1 MEDRRN
7 TSGLDVLLAVWSRR
21 KWLVI
26 LAFIGPFAVTVSLAI
41 ALPNLYRSTATLLL
55 ERQQVSE
62 TFVKS
67 SVTSELESRL
77 HTISQEILSRSKLQD
92 LIIRFDLYPEFRK
105 RATPE
110 EVVERMRR
118 DIRMEFKGRDIRME
132 PKESAVVVPQAGPVA
147 TIAFTLSFRG
157 KDPEIVANVTNTLA
171 SLFVDENVK
180 LRERQAAG
188 TAEFLRVQLE
198 EMKRKLDQ
206 EEQRVGE
213 FKERHLGELPEQT
226 PVNLAILERLNV
238 ELRLNKENQIRVMEW
253 FDQEDLTR
261 QLAMASK
268 NAPVKD
274 PTDTTPVR
282 DPTDTP
288 TGPVAIAARIAWLN
302 QELTELRTRFSEK
315 YPDVIRVKAEI
326 AALERQL
333 AETRNGETSETKADS
348 KANQY
353 PSRLKKGHSAAA
365 VQLSALK
372 EQEKSLRQAIA
383 MYQRRVD
390 HSPRL
395 EQEYQGLFGDYK
407 TMKEHYGALLQRYQE
422 ALVAESMEHGEKGDE
437 VRLLDA
443 AIPSTRPAAPNPLRL
458 IFIGLILSMGLAGG
472 AVWLIEHRDTS
483 FHTLNELRAF
493 TKVPVLASIPP
504 IVTKTDTSRWRRRFC
519 LRTAAALVGLA
530 ILIGT
535 THHIAQGNEQLVWML
550 ERDRS

>member
-55 ERQQVSE
+55 ERPQVSE

-157 KDPEIVANVTNTLA
+157 KDPETVANVTNTLA

-353 PSRLKKGHSAAA
+353 PSRLKKGRSAAA

-504 IVTKTDTSRWRRRFC
+504 IVTKTDTSQWRRRFC
-519 LRTAAALVGLA
+519 LRTAAALVGLT

>member
-110 EVVERMRR
+110 EAVERMRR
-118 DIRMEFKGRDIRME
+118 DIRMELKGRDIRME

-157 KDPEIVANVTNTLA
+157 KDPETVANVTNTLA

-353 PSRLKKGHSAAA
+353 PSRLKKGRSAAA

-483 FHTLNELRAF
+483 FHTLYELRAF